1 MIVLLTFAFI
11 AGLVTILSPC
21 ILPILPIVLS
31 GSIGNGKSRPIGIVT
46 GFIGSFTF
54 FTLTL
59 SYIVKNTGMSADGL
73 RTVAIIIIALFG
85 ISMIT
90 PKFQIWME
98 GVFSKLA
105 GLLPKGT
112 GDTGFIGGVFV
123 GLSLGLLWAP
133 CVGPILA
140 SVITLAATSTVT
152 FATILITLAYSVGTA
167 IPMLAIT
174 YGGRTLLNRV
184 PWLLSSTQKI
194 QKAFGIIMIMTA
206 VGIYFNVDRTFQS
219 YILEKFPSYGV
230 GLTKFEE
237 NPQVRQQLNSLT
249 KKSIDTTAIGKPMND
264 VVNDQVGMV
273 PEFIPGGEWINSK
286 PLSIKELRGK
296 VVLVDFWTYTCINC
310 IRTLPYIKAWNEKYK
325 DKGLVIVGVHTPEF
339 AFERDLENV
348 QKAIKDFGI
357 TYPVMQDNEYETWR
371 AYDNHYWPAKYLIDK
386 NGKLRDTHFGEG
398 AYDETEAKIQM
409 LLGETGISGLEAPS
423 NIEYSLNSRTPELY
437 LGYDRIAH
445 FVSPEKIAA
454 DTEATY
460 TSPLVVYD
468 NSFSYEGTWAIGG
481 EYAMPKR
488 GAVLTLQFDAQE
500 VYIVMRPTKDTGKV
514 RVFLDNKPVSEA
526 NGGSDVYNSEIH
538 VESDRLYKIIK
549 LPNPGKH
556 LLRLEFLDDTLE
568 LFAFTFG

>member
-1 MIVLLTFAFI
+1 MILLVAFAFI
-11 AGLVTILSPC
+11 AGFVTILSPC

-31 GSIGNGKSRPIGIVT
+31 GSIGNGKSRPLGIVT
-46 GFIGSFTF
+46 GFVGSFTF

-59 SYIVKNTGMSADGL
+59 SYIVKITGTSADGL
-73 RTVAIIIIALFG
+73 RTIAIVIIALFG

-90 PKFQIWME
+90 PRFQIWME

-105 GLLPKGT
+105 GFLPHGK
-112 GDTGFIGGVFV
+112 GDTGFVGGVFV

-152 FATILITLAYSVGTA
+152 LATILITLAYSVGTA
-167 IPMLAIT
+167 IPMLGIT

-184 PWLLSSTQKI
+184 PWLISSTQKI

-206 VGIYFNVDRTFQS
+206 VGIYFNVDRTFQT
-219 YILEKFPSYGV
+219 YILEKFPAYGV

-237 NPQVRQQLNSLT
+237 NASVRQALDSLT
-249 KKSIDTTAIGKPMND
+249 KKRIDSIEIGKPMND
-264 VVNDQVGMV
+264 VVDEKVGKV

-286 PLSIKELRGK
+286 PLSMQELRGK

-339 AFERDLENV
+339 AFERDIENV
-348 QKAIKDFGI
+348 KKAVKDFGI
-357 TYPVMQDNEYETWR
+357 TYPVMQDNEYETWK
-371 AYDNHYWPAKYLIDK
+371 AYDNRYWPAKYLIDK

-409 LLGETGISGLEAPS
+409 LLAETGISGLEAPK
-423 NIEYSLNSRTPELY
+423 NPEYSLNSRTPELY

-445 FVSPEKIAA
+445 FISPEKIVA
-454 DTEATY
+454 DKETRY
-460 TSPLVVYD
+460 TSPLIPYD
-468 NSFSYEGTWAIGG
+468 NSFSYEGVWVVGG
-481 EYAMPKR
+481 EYAMPKK
-488 GAVLTLQFDAQE
+488 GATLTLQFDAQE
-500 VYIVMRPTKDTGKV
+500 VFLVMRPTKDSGNV
-514 RVFLDNKPVSEA
+514 RVFLDNKLVTDA
-526 NGGSDVYNSEIH
+526 NSGSDVDNSEIQID
-538 VESDRLYKIIK
+538 SDRLYKIIK
-549 LPNPGKH
+549 LPSPGRH
-556 LLRLEFLDDTLE
+556 VLRLEFLDDTLE